1 MEDPGDHGKSKRN
14 RVVEKAGLQDVLL
27 KDPRFQAPS
36 TETKKALLKALGLG
50 DTKLYGP
57 QSFDA
62 IMLPQAT
69 ELIDQTTLP
78 RYLEQIVLVEMK
90 TTKKPINDA
99 GLAGFFFGAT
109 QREYDLA
116 ARLGDKFRFAFV
128 VLNSANAYG
137 KPFAVLLTLS
147 ELEHRTR
154 AKRIQ
159 YQVNLWNTKD
169 AHGSSST
176 LIIQLTPCGLSRG
189 GHN

>member
-1 MEDPGDHGKSKRN
+1 MGVGDPARVEDPGDHGKSRRN
-14 RVVEKAGLQDVLL
+14 RVVEKAGLHDVLL
-27 KDPRFQAPS
+27 KDPRFQAPT
-36 TETKKALLKALGLG
+36 TETKKAILNALGLG

-69 ELIDQTTLP
+69 ELINKSTLP
-78 RYLEQIVLVEMK
+78 CHLDQMVLVEMK
-90 TTKKPINDA
+90 TTKKPIKDA

-137 KPFAVLLTLS
+137 KPFAVLLTLT
-147 ELEHRTR
+147 ELEYRTR

-159 YQVNLWNTKD
+159 YQVNLWNARD
-169 AHGSSST
+169 AHGTSSDF
-176 LIIQLTPCGLSRG
+176 LVL
-189 GHN
+189 

>member
-14 RVVEKAGLQDVLL
+14 RIVEKAGLQDVLL
-27 KDPRFQAPS
+27 RDKRFQAPT
-36 TETKKALLKALGLG
+36 TETKKAILKALGLG
-50 DTKLYGP
+50 DTKLYGS

-69 ELIDQTTLP
+69 EPIDETTLP
-78 RYLEQIVLVEMK
+78 RHLEQIVFVEMK
-90 TTKKPINDA
+90 TTKKPIKDA

-109 QREYDLA
+109 QRAYALA
-116 ARLGDKFRFAFV
+116 AKLGEKFRFAFV
-128 VLNSANAYG
+128 VLNSANVYG

-159 YQVNLWNTKD
+159 YQVNLWNAKD
-169 AHGSSST
+169 AQGSTSSF
-176 LIIQLTPCGLSRG
+176 LI
-189 GHN
+189 H

>member
-1 MEDPGDHGKSKRN
+1 VEDLGDHGKSKRN

-27 KDPRFQAPS
+27 KDLRFQAPT
-36 TETKKALLKALGLG
+36 TETKKAILKGLGLG

-62 IMLPQAT
+62 IMLPQPT
-69 ELIDQTTLP
+69 EPIDVSTLP
-78 RYLEQIVLVEMK
+78 RYLDQIILVEMK
-90 TTKKPINDA
+90 TTKKPIKDA

-116 ARLGDKFRFAFV
+116 AKLGDRFRFAFV
-128 VLNSANAYG
+128 VLNSANIYG

-159 YQVNLWNTKD
+159 YQVNLWNAKD
-169 AHGSSST
+169 AHGSTSSF
-176 LIIQLTPCGLSRG
+176 LI
-189 GHN
+189 H

>member
-1 MEDPGDHGKSKRN
+1 MEDLGDHGKSKRN

-62 IMLPQAT
+62 IMLPQPS
-69 ELIDQTTLP
+69 ELIDETTLP
-78 RYLEQIVLVEMK
+78 RYLEQIVLIEMK
-90 TTKKPINDA
+90 TTKKPIKDA

-116 ARLGDKFRFAFV
+116 AKLGDKFRFAFV
-128 VLNSANAYG
+128 VLNSANTYG
-137 KPFAVLLTLS
+137 KPFAVLLTLP

-159 YQVNLWNTKD
+159 YQVNLWNAKD

-176 LIIQLTPCGLSRG
+176 LIIQ
-189 GHN
+189 

>member
-1 MEDPGDHGKSKRN
+1 VEDLGDHGKSKRN

-90 TTKKPINDA
+90 TTKKPIKDA
-99 GLAGFFFGAT
+99 ALAGFFFGAT

-116 ARLGDKFRFAFV
+116 AKLGDKFRFAFV

-159 YQVNLWNTKD
+159 YQVNLWNAKD
-169 AHGSSST
+169 AHGSSSK
-176 LIIQLTPCGLSRG
+176 LIVL
-189 GHN
+189 

>member
-1 MEDPGDHGKSKRN
+1 VEDLGDHGKSKRN

-69 ELIDQTTLP
+69 ELIDESTLP
-78 RYLEQIVLVEMK
+78 RHLEQIVLVEMK
-90 TTKKPINDA
+90 TTKKPIKDS

-116 ARLGDKFRFAFV
+116 AKLGEKFRFAFV

-137 KPFAVLLTLS
+137 KPFAVLLTLP

-159 YQVNLWNTKD
+159 YQVNLWNAKE

-176 LIIQLTPCGLSRG
+176 LIIQ
-189 GHN
+189 

>member
-1 MEDPGDHGKSKRN
+1 MEDLGDHGKSKRN

-90 TTKKPINDA
+90 TTKKPIKDA
-99 GLAGFFFGAT
+99 ALAGFFFGAT

-116 ARLGDKFRFAFV
+116 AKLGDKFRFAFV

-154 AKRIQ
+154 AKRVQ
-159 YQVNLWNTKD
+159 YQVNLWNTKE
-169 AHGSSST
+169 AKGSDST
-176 LIIQLTPCGLSRG
+176 LIIQ
-189 GHN
+189 

>member
-1 MEDPGDHGKSKRN
+1 MEDLGDHGKSKRN

-27 KDPRFQAPS
+27 KDLRFQAPT
-36 TETKKALLKALGLG
+36 TETKKAILKGLGLG

-62 IMLPQAT
+62 IMLPQPT
-69 ELIDQTTLP
+69 EPIDVSTLP
-78 RYLEQIVLVEMK
+78 RYLDQIILVEMK
-90 TTKKPINDA
+90 TTKKPIKDA

-116 ARLGDKFRFAFV
+116 AKLGDRFRFAFV
-128 VLNSANAYG
+128 VLNSANIYG

-154 AKRIQ
+154 TKRIQ
-159 YQVNLWNTKD
+159 YQVNLWNAKD
-169 AHGSSST
+169 AQGSTSS
-176 LIIQLTPCGLSRG
+176 LIVQ
-189 GHN
+189 

>member
-1 MEDPGDHGKSKRN
+1 MEDLGDHGKSKRN

-27 KDPRFQAPS
+27 KDPRFQAPA

-90 TTKKPINDA
+90 TTKKPIKDA
-99 GLAGFFFGAT
+99 ALAGFFFGAT

-116 ARLGDKFRFAFV
+116 AKLGDKFRFAFV

-159 YQVNLWNTKD
+159 YQVNLWNAKE
-169 AHGSSST
+169 AQGSDST
-176 LIIQLTPCGLSRG
+176 LIIQ
-189 GHN
+189 

>member
-1 MEDPGDHGKSKRN
+1 MKDLGDHGKSKRN

-27 KDPRFQAPS
+27 KDPRFQSPS

-62 IMLPQAT
+62 IMLPQPT
-69 ELIDQTTLP
+69 ELIDESTLP
-78 RYLEQIVLVEMK
+78 RHLEQIVLVEMK
-90 TTKKPINDA
+90 TTKKPIKDA

-116 ARLGDKFRFAFV
+116 AKLGDKFRFAFV
-128 VLNSANAYG
+128 VLNSANTYG
-137 KPFAVLLTLS
+137 KPFAVLLTLP

-159 YQVNLWNTKD
+159 YQVNLWNAKD

-176 LIIQLTPCGLSRG
+176 LIIQ
-189 GHN
+189 

>member
-1 MEDPGDHGKSKRN
+1 VEDHGDHGKSKRN

-27 KDPRFQAPS
+27 KDHRFQAPS
-36 TETKKALLKALGLG
+36 TETKKAILKSLGLG

-69 ELIDQTTLP
+69 EPIDESTLP
-78 RYLEQIVLVEMK
+78 RHLEQIVLVEMK
-90 TTKKPINDA
+90 TTKKPIKDA

-116 ARLGDKFRFAFV
+116 AKLGEKFRFAFV
-128 VLNSANAYG
+128 VLNSANTYG
-137 KPFAVLLTLS
+137 KPFAVLLTLP

-159 YQVNLWNTKD
+159 YQVNLWNAKD

-176 LIIQLTPCGLSRG
+176 LIIK
-189 GHN
+189 

>member
-1 MEDPGDHGKSKRN
+1 MEDLGDHGKSKRN

-69 ELIDQTTLP
+69 ELIDETTLP

-90 TTKKPINDA
+90 TTKKPIKDA

-116 ARLGDKFRFAFV
+116 AKLADKFRFAFV

-159 YQVNLWNTKD
+159 YQVNLWNAKD
-169 AHGSSST
+169 AHGSSSK
-176 LIIQLTPCGLSRG
+176 LIVQ
-189 GHN
+189 

>member
-1 MEDPGDHGKSKRN
+1 MEVEDLGDHGKSKRN

-90 TTKKPINDA
+90 TTKKPIKDA
-99 GLAGFFFGAT
+99 SLAGFFFGAT

-116 ARLGDKFRFAFV
+116 AKLGERFRFAFV

-137 KPFAVLLTLS
+137 KPFAVLLTLE

-154 AKRIQ
+154 SKRIQ
-159 YQVNLWNTKD
+159 YQVNLWNAKD
-169 AHGSSST
+169 SQGVTSACV
-176 LIIQLTPCGLSRG
+176 IK
-189 GHN
+189 

>member
-1 MEDPGDHGKSKRN
+1 VEDHGDHGKSKRN
-14 RVVEKAGLQDVLL
+14 RVVEKAGLHDVLL
-27 KDPRFQAPS
+27 KDRRFQAPS
-36 TETKKALLKALGLG
+36 TETKKAILKALGLG

-69 ELIDQTTLP
+69 EPIDESTLP
-78 RYLEQIVLVEMK
+78 RHLEQVVLVEMK
-90 TTKKPINDA
+90 TTKKPIKDA

-116 ARLGDKFRFAFV
+116 AKLGEKFRFAFV
-128 VLNSANAYG
+128 VLNSANTYG
-137 KPFAVLLTLS
+137 KPFAVLLTLP

-159 YQVNLWNTKD
+159 YQVNLWNAKD

-176 LIIQLTPCGLSRG
+176 LIIQ
-189 GHN
+189 

>member
-1 MEDPGDHGKSKRN
+1 MEDLGDHGKSKRN

-90 TTKKPINDA
+90 TTKKPIKDA
-99 GLAGFFFGAT
+99 ALAGFFFGAT

-116 ARLGDKFRFAFV
+116 AKLGDKFRFAFV

-159 YQVNLWNTKD
+159 YQVNLWNAKE
-169 AHGSSST
+169 AQGSDST
-176 LIIQLTPCGLSRG
+176 LIIQ
-189 GHN
+189 